1 MRLYPFKR
9 GHKKGIDEIE
19 VIMKEIFG
27 DVSRENGHLLASYG
41 ALEKIEIWIEEGK
54 MAAETKSRKV
64 ESSISQETL
73 KRWNDF
79 LFRVTGYTAKER
91 KKRMTKT

>member
-1 MRLYPFKR
+1 MRLYSFKR
-9 GHKKGIDEIE
+9 GHKKSLEEIGK
-19 VIMKEIFG
+19 IMKDIFG
-27 DVSRENGHLLASYG
+27 DVSEENGHLLSSFG
-41 ALEKIEIWIEEGK
+41 ALDRIEVWIEDGK

-64 ESSISQETL
+64 ESSLAQETL

-91 KKRMTKT
+91 KKKMTKT